1 MCSCVH
7 TLVPAC
13 VSMYQGG
20 RQSREGLGASPL
32 TTFHGRARPGE
43 VPCLWQGAI
52 ADLGLCNNLS
62 SCAGLSLGWGISQLS
77 DHMEVRAAPT
87 ESGAHAQLVIH
98 H

>member
-1 MCSCVH
+1 MRDTYVH
-7 TLVPAC
+7 VFVCAHVGACMRVHVP
-13 VSMYQGG
+13 
-20 RQSREGLGASPL
+20 RRKASPL

-43 VPCLWQGAI
+43 VPCPWQGAI
-52 ADLGLCNNLS
+52 ADLGLCNNLG
-62 SCAGLSLGWGISQLS
+62 SCVGLSLGWGISQLS